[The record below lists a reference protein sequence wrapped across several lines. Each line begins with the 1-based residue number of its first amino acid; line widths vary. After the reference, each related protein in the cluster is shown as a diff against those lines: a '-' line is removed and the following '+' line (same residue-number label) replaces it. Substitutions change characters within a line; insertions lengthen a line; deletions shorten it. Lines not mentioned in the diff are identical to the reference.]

1 VLAVDRLQGRNLWG
15 RKRACHLG
23 EQVPGSLEQVSGR
36 DRFGVRR
43 EIALGE
49 AWILKL
55 EATSGRALVVKIGS
69 AKGCPKRDI
78 HPEGAM
84 VTIQSFVKFKVPT
97 AGVE

>member
-1 VLAVDRLQGRNLWG
+1 L
-15 RKRACHLG
+15 
-23 EQVPGSLEQVSGR
+23 LEQVSGR

-55 EATSGRALVVKIGS
+55 EATSGRALVVKVGS

-78 HPEGAM
+78 HPEGTMIA
-84 VTIQSFVKFKVPT
+84 IQSFVKFKVPT
-97 AGVE
+97 AGVEETMRDPDTVDRPLAPGRGRGIVAEPV